1 MKVYIKHDV
10 DVMSI
15 WDIVKYSGMRIPCT
29 VRYRGIGIMAS
40 KADVMECKLAQLP
53 FHHAI

>member
-1 MKVYIKHDV
+1 MEVYIKHDV
-10 DVMSI
+10 DVMSL

-40 KADVMECKLAQLP
+40 KADVMECKLAN